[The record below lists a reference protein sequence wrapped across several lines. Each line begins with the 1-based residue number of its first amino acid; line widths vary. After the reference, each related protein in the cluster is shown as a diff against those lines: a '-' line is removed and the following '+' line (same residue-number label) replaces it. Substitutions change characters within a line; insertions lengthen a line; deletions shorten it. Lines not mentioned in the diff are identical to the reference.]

1 MTDILPLQEE
11 LEVWSK
17 AVDSSNNVQPE
28 SFANIW
34 NLRGL
39 SSNAYYR
46 AKYKLE
52 W

>member
-1 MTDILPLQEE
+1 MTYILPVQEE